1 MPQKNRLVGLFVVGG
16 LVLFGAGLFLI
27 GDRHQ
32 LFSHHREYY
41 SEFVNL
47 AGLTNGAKVRVAG
60 MDAGQVMAIAVP
72 DSPSSRFRVRWR
84 IDAKLARLVRT
95 DSLATIGTEGIVGG
109 TYLAVRQGSA
119 RAIEAA
125 PLAVIPSAE
134 GTQLSEVVA
143 AGAGLV
149 NDARGA
155 ISAIS
160 ATTANVNE
168 IVVGIK
174 QGRGTAGMLL
184 RDERVANGLR
194 ATVETVATGTHDLVA
209 DLKNGR
215 GLAGMLLKDEAVA
228 GQVKE
233 SVANVQQA
241 TAHLDHASGQADALV
256 SDLTA
261 HDAAK
266 KAGDVLDNLRAS
278 AREIRELLAEISTP
292 DSQGVKAG
300 ANVRETLTHANVAAA
315 NLADATE
322 ALKHNF
328 LTRGFFKDRGYYT
341 LVDIAPDKYR
351 QDRVFTSRANQRVWF
366 PGPDLFQRAPNG
378 AEELSAK
385 GKDLLDATFAEY
397 GDAMLERPVVVEGYS
412 SGAAG
417 KQLRLSRSR
426 ALVVRQYMATRVQI
440 DIRNLGIVP
449 LKDMPPTGLGR
460 TKWDG
465 ICLVVLN
472 GR

>member
-1 MPQKNRLVGLFVVGG
+1 
-16 LVLFGAGLFLI
+16 
-27 GDRHQ
+27 
-32 LFSHHREYY
+32 
-41 SEFVNL
+41 
-47 AGLTNGAKVRVAG
+47 
-60 MDAGQVMAIAVP
+60 
-72 DSPSSRFRVRWR
+72 
-84 IDAKLARLVRT
+84 
-95 DSLATIGTEGIVGG
+95 
-109 TYLAVRQGSA
+109 
-119 RAIEAA
+119 
-125 PLAVIPSAE
+125 
-134 GTQLSEVVA
+134 VA

-160 ATTANVNE
+160 ATTANVND

-174 QGRGTAGMLL
+174 QGQGTAGMLL
-184 RDERVANGLR
+184 RDERVANELR
-194 ATVETVATGTHDLVA
+194 ATVEAAATGTHDLVA
-209 DLKNGR
+209 SLKNGR

-278 AREIRELLAEISTP
+278 TREIRELLAEISTP

-300 ANVRETLTHANVAAA
+300 ANVRETLTHANVAAS

-341 LVDIAPDKYR
+341 LADIAPDKYR
-351 QDRVFTSRANQRVWF
+351 QDRIFTSRANQRVWL
-366 PGPDLFQRAPNG
+366 PGPDLFQRAVNG

-385 GKDLLDATFAEY
+385 GKDVLDATFAQY
-397 GDAMLERPVVVEGYS
+397 GDAMLERPVVVEGYA

-426 ALVVRQYMATRVQI
+426 ALVVRQYMATRIQI
-440 DIRNLGIVP
+440 DIKNLGIVP
-449 LKDMPPTGLGR
+449 LKDTPPTGLGR